1 MERQEGY
8 YWVKYGDGYVIAQY
22 VITQKMSGLSTSWY
36 LHNDEKCYFDEDFEH
51 INEVR
56 IKQPGELPE

>member
-8 YWVKYGDGYVIAQY
+8 YWVKTKHTGFIIAFWEEDKLSGDGVWMLAGKEYVF
-22 VITQKMSGLSTSWY
+22 
-36 LHNDEKCYFDEDFEH
+36 HDEDFEH